1 MLPRRSWLEVQIDGV
16 DISEAVSNHIKEFT
30 YTDRASGESD
40 SIELTVHDRDENF
53 IDAWYPMQAADSGA
67 AQTDYSRIY
76 NEMAEKLQQ
85 GTNPAELQRLIDQ
98 SDLTTA
104 QGKEL
109 QRVTSSETW
118 PQFVAEHPQYRG
130 LSGKL
135 QLIKDIKGSETAT
148 IQSGGGEALTFRAK
162 IYVENWNE
170 DGDTDE
176 LDTGR
181 FKIDACDL
189 SGPPDIFTIKAVSI
203 PISSSLKQEEKSN
216 TWEETTLQK
225 VAQSI
230 ADGASVKLM
239 YEVDSD
245 IQLDRVDQQQQTD
258 MAFLLELCT
267 KYGISL
273 KFTDGTIVLF
283 EESVYEEK
291 EAIDTFDKSEVG
303 GRITSYSFA
312 QDTNDIVNKVVL
324 NYKDPKSGIV
334 AQGEFT
340 PPNPP
345 ATGQKLVLNERPG
358 DLRGDNFR
366 KGVDNSSGSAGGTF
380 DTGMKPFN
388 DITADFNKPRTDV
401 TDNANRI
408 CKARCREKNKN
419 EWTCTLT
426 MAGNV
431 KMVGGVNVEI
441 KNWGKYSG
449 KYSVDVATHKLGNK
463 YETTINCHRVL
474 GY

>member
-1 MLPRRSWLEVQIDGV
+1 MLPRRAYLEIQIDGV

-40 SIELTVHDRDENF
+40 SIDLTVHDRDGKF
-53 IDAWYPMQAADSGA
+53 IDEWYPMQAADTGDK
-67 AQTDYSRIY
+67 TDYERIY
-76 NEMAEKLQQ
+76 NEMAEKLQA
-85 GTNPAELQRLIDQ
+85 GTSTAELQRLIDQ
-98 SDLTTA
+98 SDLTPA
-104 QGKEL
+104 QGAEL
-109 QRVTSSETW
+109 QRVTGSNVW
-118 PQFVAEHPQYRG
+118 PQYVSEHPQYRG

-135 QLIKDIKGSETAT
+135 QLIKDIKGSSSAA
-148 IQSGGGEALTFRAK
+148 IKSGGGEALTFRAK
-162 IYVENWNE
+162 IHVENWNE

-176 LDTGR
+176 LDTGK

-189 SGPPDIFTIKAVSI
+189 SGPPDKFSIKAVSI
-203 PISSSLKQEEKSN
+203 PISSSLKQEEKTN

-225 VAQSI
+225 IAQDI
-230 ADGASVKLM
+230 ADKAGAKLM

-245 IQLDRVDQQQQTD
+245 IQLDRVDQKQQSD
-258 MAFLLELCT
+258 MSFLLELCT
-267 KYGISL
+267 KYGVAL
-273 KFTDGTIVLF
+273 KATDGMIVLF

-291 EAIDTFDKSEVG
+291 DIVDTFDKSEVG
-303 GRITSYSFA
+303 GRVISYSFS
-312 QDTNDIVNKVVL
+312 QDTNDTVSKVVL

-334 AQGEFT
+334 AQGEFI

-358 DLRGDNFR
+358 DMRGDNFR
-366 KGVDNSSGSAGGTF
+366 KGVDDASGSAGGTH
-380 DTGMKPFN
+380 DTGMHPFN

-419 EWTCTLT
+419 EWMCTLT
-426 MAGNV
+426 IIGNV
-431 KMVGGVNVEI
+431 KMVGGVNVQLT
-441 KNWGKYSG
+441 NWGKYSG
-449 KYSVDVATHKLGNK
+449 KYAVDTAEHKMGGYK
-463 YETTINCHRVL
+463 TTISCHRVL

>member
-16 DISEAVSNHIKEFT
+16 DISEAVSDHIKDFT
-30 YTDRASGESD
+30 YADRASGESD
-40 SIELTVHDRDENF
+40 SIDLSVHDRDGKF
-53 IDAWYPMQAADSGA
+53 IDEWYPMQAADTGA
-67 AQTDYSRIY
+67 KTDYDRIY
-76 NEMAEKLQQ
+76 NEMAAKLQQ
-85 GTNPAELQRLIDQ
+85 GTSAEELQKLIDQ
-98 SDLTTA
+98 SDLTAA

-109 QRVTSSETW
+109 QRVTSSQTW

-135 QLIKDIKGSETAT
+135 QLIKDIKGSSTAT
-148 IQSGGGEALTFRAK
+148 VQSGGGEALTFRAK
-162 IYVENWNE
+162 IHVENWNE
-170 DGDTDE
+170 DGDNDE
-176 LDTGR
+176 LDTGK

-189 SGPPDIFTIKAVSI
+189 SGPPDVFKIRAVSI
-203 PISSSLKQEEKSN
+203 PVSSNLKQEEKTN
-216 TWEETTLQK
+216 KWEEATLQK

-230 ADGASVKLM
+230 ADGAGVELM

-267 KYGISL
+267 KYGIAL
-273 KFTDGTIVLF
+273 KATDGKIVLF

-291 EAIDTFDKSEVG
+291 DPVDTFDKSEIG
-303 GRITSYSFA
+303 SRILDYSFA
-312 QDTNDIVNKVVL
+312 QETNDVVSKVEL
-324 NYKDPKSGIV
+324 FYKDPKSGIV

-366 KGVDNSSGSAGGTF
+366 KGVDDASGSAGGTH
-380 DTGMKPFN
+380 DTGMHPFN

-408 CKARCREKNKN
+408 CKARCREKNKK
-419 EWTCTLT
+419 EWTCTLKLV
-426 MAGNV
+426 GNV
-431 KMVGGVNVEI
+431 KMVGGVNVLI
-441 KNWGKYSG
+441 TNWGRYSG
-449 KYSVDVATHKLGNK
+449 KYAVEVATHKIGGG
-463 YETTINCHRVL
+463 YQTTINCHRVL

>member
-1 MLPRRSWLEVQIDGV
+1 MLPRRAWLEVQIDGV
-16 DISEAVSNHIKEFT
+16 DISEAVSNSILEFT
-30 YTDRASGESD
+30 YADIASGESD
-40 SIELTVHDRDENF
+40 SIDLTVHDRDQLF
-53 IDAWYPMQAADSGA
+53 IDAWYPMQAADTGGK
-67 AQTDYSRIY
+67 TDFDQIY
-76 NEMAEKLQQ
+76 NEMAQKLQQ
-85 GTNPAELQRLIDQ
+85 GTSTAELQRLIDL
-98 SDLTTA
+98 SDLTPA

-109 QRVTSSETW
+109 QRVTNSQTW

-135 QLIKDIKGSETAT
+135 QLIKDIKGTAT
-148 IQSGGGEALTFRAK
+148 AQSGGGDALTFRAK
-162 IYVENWNE
+162 IHVENWNE

-176 LDTGR
+176 LDTGK
-181 FKIDACDL
+181 FKIDFCGL
-189 SGPPDIFTIKAVSI
+189 SGPPDIFSIKAVSI
-203 PISSSLKQEEKSN
+203 PISSSLKREEKTN
-216 TWEETTLQK
+216 KWEEATLQK
-225 VAQSI
+225 IAQSI
-230 ADGASVKLM
+230 ADSNGVKLM
-239 YEVDSD
+239 YEVESN
-245 IQLDRVDQQQQTD
+245 IQLDRVDQLQQTD

-267 KYGISL
+267 KYGVSL
-273 KFTDGTIVLF
+273 KVTDGTIVLF
-283 EESVYEEK
+283 EEEVYERNDP
-291 EAIDTFDKSEVG
+291 IDTFDKSEVG
-303 GRITSYSFA
+303 SRIISYSFA
-312 QDTNDIVNKVVL
+312 QDTNDTVSKVEL

-334 AQGEFT
+334 AQGQFT

-408 CKARCREKNKN
+408 CKARCREKNKK

-426 MAGNV
+426 MIGNV

-441 KNWGKYSG
+441 TNWGKYSG
-449 KYSVDVATHKLGNK
+449 KYAVDVATHKLGGK